1 MQICKE
7 VIAIMMKNMV
17 LSHSLIPHVEKRM
30 SSIFKKQ
37 FLTMEREFQE
47 EYERKVVALTAE
59 CNLETRKKMEAQRQK
74 ERAANEEAEEL
85 IRKVNEMPA
94 VEYKSLLDRLHSLE
108 QDHLKR
114 FLLVK
119 QEEYFAKAYRQ
130 LAVSQRKELHNIFFT
145 QITNATFKGELKLEI
160 AKSLVEDYSKIQGD
174 IEELMDFCKPARSI
188 T

>member
-85 IRKVNEMPA
+85 IKKVNEM
-94 VEYKSLLDRLHSLE
+94 V
-108 QDHLKR
+108 
-114 FLLVK
+114 
-119 QEEYFAKAYRQ
+119 
-130 LAVSQRKELHNIFFT
+130 
-145 QITNATFKGELKLEI
+145 
-160 AKSLVEDYSKIQGD
+160 SLVQNGDTLGD
-174 IEELMDFCKPARSI
+174 IVLCRWFLFCSSMAELFS
-188 T
+188 